1 MHDQVKQIIA
11 IVNLYIPASVII
23 VIDQFTKHLAISHL
37 DWIPDKVL
45 PFFSLTLACNT
56 GAAFSMFKGAGGILL
71 WIGIAFSLFFIYQ
84 IFHTRNG
91 RLVEFAG
98 YSCILAGALGN
109 VIDRLIR
116 GCVIDFLHFHA
127 GTTSDSSVGYAYN
140 FPIFN
145 VADTA
150 ITVGFV
156 LIVWVLFTKARTEK
170 SEPELPPNE
179 DLSRSRDA
187 D

>member
-1 MHDQVKQIIA
+1 MHDQVKQIVS
-11 IVNLYIPASVII
+11 IVYLYIPASVII
-23 VIDQFTKHLAISHL
+23 VIDQFTKHLASSYL
-37 DWIPDKVL
+37 DWIPNKVL
-45 PFFSLTLACNT
+45 PFFSMTLACNT

-84 IFHTRNG
+84 IFRSRNG
-91 RLVEFAG
+91 RLVEIAG
-98 YSCILAGALGN
+98 YSCILAGAIGN

-127 GTTSDSSVGYAYN
+127 GSLDEFGGYPYN

-150 ITVGFV
+150 ITVGFI
-156 LIVWVLFTKARTEK
+156 LIVWVLFTKARREN
-170 SEPELPPNE
+170 SELE
-179 DLSRSRDA
+179 
-187 D
+187 

>member
-1 MHDQVKQIIA
+1 MHDRVKQTVS
-11 IVNLYIPASVII
+11 IVFLYVPTSVII
-23 VIDQFTKHLAISHL
+23 VIDQFTKHLASSYL
-37 DWIPDKVL
+37 DWIPDKIL

-71 WIGIAFSLFFIYQ
+71 WIGIAFSLFFVYQ
-84 IFHTRNG
+84 IYRSRNG

-98 YSCILAGALGN
+98 YSCILAGAVGN
-109 VIDRLIR
+109 VIDRLTR

-127 GTTSDSSVGYAYN
+127 GSPGEFGGYPYN

-150 ITVGFV
+150 ITVGFI
-156 LIVWVLFTKARTEK
+156 LIIWVLFTNARREK
-170 SEPELPPNE
+170 PELE
-179 DLSRSRDA
+179 
-187 D
+187 